1 MYEAKIADL
10 MKQIED
16 KNSAKEETERLKK
29 QIADIQLLLEVD
41 YYVLIEWIFF
51 WINQFPPF
59 KFWVS
64 WQSYYYAIMFAP
76 FDFKC

>member
-41 YYVLIEWIFF
+41 YYVLIE
-51 WINQFPPF
+51 
-59 KFWVS
+59 
-64 WQSYYYAIMFAP
+64 
-76 FDFKC
+76 